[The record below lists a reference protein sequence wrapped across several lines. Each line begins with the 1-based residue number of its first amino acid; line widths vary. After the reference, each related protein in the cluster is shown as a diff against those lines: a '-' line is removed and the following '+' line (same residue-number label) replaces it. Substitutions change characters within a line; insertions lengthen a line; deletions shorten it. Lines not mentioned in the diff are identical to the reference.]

1 MISDVRLDET
11 VSIMAANPRVGQ
23 VHVFDHGLPCSAVVL
38 GYLAAKDP
46 GDFMGLA
53 DGPMGVQEPFSPLV
67 QGSAAAE
74 AFAIC
79 WCGAKRTNSYWRFTP
94 SRRLS
99 PGKKPTAWHCR
110 CG

>member
-1 MISDVRLDET
+1 VGGWLGAEQQMISDVLFDET
-11 VSIMAANPRVGQ
+11 VSIMAANHRVGQ
-23 VHVFDHGLPCSAVVL
+23 VHVFDHGLPFSAVVL

-74 AFAIC
+74 EQVIAPFDL
-79 WCGAKRTNSYWRFTP
+79 GQE
-94 SRRLS
+94 
-99 PGKKPTAWHCR
+99 
-110 CG
+110 